1 MVQVFISS
9 CIWLYSVSV
18 GVLTHLKIFTIV
30 LSNRSSRTQEID
42 TRYACAEEYL
52 MFCVAHLHLPFSLS
66 NSDMPGMGRT
76 DAGPIF
82 YLSIHYCCITIDP
95 NLFSCSVTILLYGWH
110 QYVSGCPWHC
120 NTFSV
125 H

>member
-1 MVQVFISS
+1 
-9 CIWLYSVSV
+9 
-18 GVLTHLKIFTIV
+18 
-30 LSNRSSRTQEID
+30 
-42 TRYACAEEYL
+42 
-52 MFCVAHLHLPFSLS
+52 MFCAAHLHFPFSLS
-66 NSDMPGMGRT
+66 NSDMPGTGRT

-82 YLSIHYCCITIDP
+82 YLSIHYCSITIDP
-95 NLFSCSVTILLYGWH
+95 NLFSCPVTILLYGWH